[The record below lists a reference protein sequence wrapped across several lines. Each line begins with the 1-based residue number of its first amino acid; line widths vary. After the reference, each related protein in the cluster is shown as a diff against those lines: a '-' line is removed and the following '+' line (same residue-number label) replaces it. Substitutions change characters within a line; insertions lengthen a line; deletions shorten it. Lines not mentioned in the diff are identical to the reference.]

1 MAQIPSQE
9 TVAAWAWFF
18 RAHRILQDKV
28 EADLKAAGLPP
39 LSWYDVLWL
48 VYDAPDR
55 RVRQSEIGSKL
66 LLPKH
71 NLSRLLDRLSARG
84 LIIKTDFPDDKRGNI
99 IDITPAGKKLLK
111 QMWVVYGGAI
121 QLHFGKHYTSEELNR
136 LKVLVAKVV
145 SG

>member
-1 MAQIPSQE
+1 MTQMPSQE

-18 RAHRILQDKV
+18 RAHRILQEKV
-28 EADLKAAGLPP
+28 EADLKAAGMPP

-55 RVRQSEIGSKL
+55 KVRQSEIGSRL

-71 NLSRLLDRLSARG
+71 NLSRLLDRLSVKG
-84 LIIKTDFPDDKRGNI
+84 LIIKAAFSGDKRGNI
-99 IDITPAGKKLLK
+99 IEITPAGKKLLK
-111 QMWVVYGGAI
+111 QMWAVYGGAI
-121 QLHFGKHYTSEELNR
+121 QHHFGKIYTSMELSQ
-136 LKVLVAKVV
+136 LKDLASKVV